1 MTGFRNSY
9 SHGRSLPSNNEAEY
23 YADPAVGPNPF
34 SVQNGALTITARPT
48 KPGEQAGGLP
58 YTSGMITTENSFA
71 QNQGYFEI
79 RAQTP
84 STKGFWA
91 AFWMLPEGG
100 AGNPELDVLEQ
111 PNNLGSSSYWSYA
124 NFGDAN
130 KGGGSNDTG
139 QELSAGY
146 HRYGLMWTPTAITYY
161 FDGQQIGQSF
171 PPPAG
176 YASKMFLIANLAVGG
191 AGGWPGQPVGTP
203 TAEYKIDYIRA
214 FSLDPA
220 VSTVA
225 MQAISSPDGVDTR
238 PILTATPTPTPP
250 GPIGS
255 GPDTLTLNTAEDAY
269 QGDAQTVTDTTP
281 VILEVVAPPVVV
293 TPPPVVVMPDPAPP
307 VVSPPATPPVEPPVI
322 AEPSAP
328 PVLGLPAAPPAAPQV
343 IAQPEAPPVAPP
355 VAVVPR
361 APIVTPPAAVVT
373 PPAPVPAVDNFTVAN
388 ITAGTIAGSTGAAAD
403 GRNGIA
409 RTLISGSDDS
419 LVVTSRIPNVFI
431 RTGDG
436 NDAISTWEGGGTN
449 VLDGGEGSNFLTG
462 CAGADTFFLD
472 ARGANAAIWS
482 TVRNL
487 GAGDRAT
494 VWGVTKRDMAL
505 IWTNGQGAA
514 GAEGLTLHT
523 MEHGDKAWASM
534 TFSGYG
540 TNDLTN
546 GRLAMS
552 FGCNDGG
559 EYMHVRAA

>member
-1 MTGFRNSY
+1 MTGFRNSFSY
-9 SHGRSLPSNNEAEY
+9 GRSLPSNNEAEY

-34 SVQNGALTITARPT
+34 AVQNGALTITARPT

-84 STKGFWA
+84 STKGFWS

-111 PNNLGSSSYWSYA
+111 PNNLGSSSYWTYA

-130 KGGGSNDTG
+130 KGGGTNDTG

-161 FDGQQIGQSF
+161 FDGQQVGQSF

-191 AGGWPGQPVGTP
+191 AGSWPGQPVGTP

-238 PILTATPTPTPP
+238 PILTAAPTPTPQ

-255 GPDTLTLNTAEDAY
+255 GPDTLTLNMAEDAY
-269 QGDAQTVTDTTP
+269 QGNAQTVTDTTP

-293 TPPPVVVMPDPAPP
+293 TPPPVVP
-307 VVSPPATPPVEPPVI
+307 
-322 AEPSAP
+322 
-328 PVLGLPAAPPAAPQV
+328 
-343 IAQPEAPPVAPP
+343 
-355 VAVVPR
+355 
-361 APIVTPPAAVVT
+361 PIVV
-373 PPAPVPAVDNFTVAN
+373 PPAPVAPNFAVSNQT
-388 ITAGTIAGSTGAAAD
+388 TGAQSVATGNAYT
-403 GRNGIA
+403 GPVGGLA
-409 RTLISGSDDS
+409 RELILITPDN
-419 LVVTSRIPNVFI
+419 LAVVSFTPNVFI
-431 RTGDG
+431 HTGSG
-436 NDAISTWEGGGTN
+436 TDAINVWAGGGNN
-449 VLDGGEGSNFLTG
+449 VVDGGEGSNYLVG
-462 CAGADTFFLD
+462 GVGRDTFFLD
-472 ARGANAAIWS
+472 ARGDVSKPIWD

-487 GAGDRAT
+487 GSGDAAT
-494 VWGVTKRDMAL
+494 LWGVTPQNFAL
-505 IWTNGQGAA
+505 NWQDNQGAA
-514 GAEGLTLHT
+514 GATGLTLHAT
-523 MEHGDKAWASM
+523 RAGGATVSL
-534 TFSGYG
+534 TLSGYA

-546 GRLAMS
+546 GRLALN
-552 FGCNDGG
+552 FGENAGG
-559 EYMHVRAA
+559 KYLYVAAT